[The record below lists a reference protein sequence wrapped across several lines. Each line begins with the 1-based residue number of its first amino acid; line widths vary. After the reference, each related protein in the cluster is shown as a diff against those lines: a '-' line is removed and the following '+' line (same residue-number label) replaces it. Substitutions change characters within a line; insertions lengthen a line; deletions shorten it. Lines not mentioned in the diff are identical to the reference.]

1 MAGRLRLPTRSRDG
15 RGEATMSLIEHLDEL
30 RSRIIKVGAAFVVTA
45 IVAWL
50 FRKQIFDFVIAPGSE
65 VLDGK
70 LYATSVIE
78 PFLNDLKLALFT
90 AFLLTIPVLLYQI
103 WGFVAPAVGETSRV
117 FTYIVVGMA
126 SSLFL
131 AGVAF
136 GYFVVLPIS
145 MTFLLSW
152 GGDRY
157 ETITTAQYYL
167 SFVSRF
173 LLAFGLVFE
182 LPAATYVA
190 ARLELITAPTL
201 RRFRRHAI
209 VGNAVLAAI
218 LTPTPDAFT
227 MLLMG
232 GPMIAMYEASILIA
246 GYVNPVSQV
255 TVREMGDDEE
265 ADSEDGYSENGY
277 EENGHEAEDYDTED
291 EPDYSDE
298 DDLDEDD
305 EERDL

>member
-1 MAGRLRLPTRSRDG
+1 MAGRLRLPTRSGVSRS
-15 RGEATMSLIEHLDEL
+15 EATMSLIEHLDEL
-30 RSRIIKVGAAFVVTA
+30 RSRIIKVGVAFVVVA
-45 IVAWL
+45 VAAWL

-65 VLDGK
+65 VLNGK

-103 WGFVAPAVGETSRV
+103 WGFIAPAVGDMGRV
-117 FTYIVVGMA
+117 FTYVVVGMA

-145 MTFLLSW
+145 MNFLLSW

-173 LLAFGLVFE
+173 LLAFGIVFE

-201 RRFRRHAI
+201 RRYRRHAI
-209 VGNAVLAAI
+209 VGNAVLAAV

-255 TVREMGDDEE
+255 TVHEMDSDEE
-265 ADSEDGYSENGY
+265 ADSEDGYSENGH
-277 EENGHEAEDYDTED
+277 EENGHEAEDYEPED
-291 EPDYSDE
+291 MDADYE
-298 DDLDEDD
+298 D